1 MRNLVTRRNDFL
13 FPIESHFNKVF
24 DQLLDPKFDLNSLK
38 DSLKASQGYPKM
50 DVFET
55 ERKLVMKVGVPGIQ
69 KEEISVEYNTEENG
83 RPSITISGKCQKY
96 NETKEDVNY
105 YVRELRQS
113 VFERTVLLPEYAKKE
128 PDAVLKDGVLT
139 LTWDV
144 PQTKVPEPKKI
155 TIK

>member
-1 MRNLVTRRNDFL
+1 MRNLLARRNDFL
-13 FPIESHFNKVF
+13 FPVESHFNKVF

-55 ERKLVMKVGVPGIQ
+55 EEHLVMKIGVPGVQ
-69 KEEISVEYNTEENG
+69 KEEISVEYNADESG
-83 RPSITISGKCQKY
+83 RPSVTISGQLQKY
-96 NETKEDVNY
+96 DEMKEKVNY

-113 VFERTVLLPEYAKKE
+113 VFHRTVLLPEYAKEE

-139 LTWDV
+139 LTWNV
-144 PQTKVPEPKKI
+144 PKQVVPEAKKI